1 MTTRLTT
8 RPNAR
13 TRTRRLPVPVRLA
26 GLALAALTGTVGLAA
41 CAGGGDAGGSS
52 SDALSA
58 EGRAAPPAA
67 AAGAPQVDALTST
80 GTHGRGVNRAGAGDP
95 VLLSRA
101 LIRTG
106 AVELSSGD
114 VEKAREQV
122 VRVADRYAGVVDD
135 EQSSTDERGDLA
147 YTRLVL
153 RIPSADYDAAY
164 AAMQRAAHLDHA
176 VSHTEDVTTELIDTT
191 TRLRAERRSIARI
204 EVLYNRANSI
214 RNVIA
219 IEQELARRQADLQ
232 SLERRTAYLRAQ
244 TAMSTLTVTID
255 RTATRTGRHDEGHHG
270 FLAGLAAGWHSLS
283 GTAGAVATAV
293 GALLPWAVLAAV
305 LAVPGVPLTRL
316 VRRRLSAGRSGRT
329 PSAA

>member
-1 MTTRLTT
+1 MTPLTTT
-8 RPNAR
+8 RPR
-13 TRTRRLPVPVRLA
+13 TPSRRLAVPVRLV

-41 CAGGGDAGGSS
+41 CAGGSGGTDAAGGSS
-52 SDALSA
+52 SAVSSA
-58 EGRAAPPAA
+58 EGRGGQAAP
-67 AAGAPQVDALTST
+67 AGAPALDSAA
-80 GTHGRGVNRAGAGDP
+80 GSGRPVNRPGTDP
-95 VLLSRA
+95 VLTSRA

-135 EQSSTDERGDLA
+135 EQSSTDRRGDLV

-153 RIPSADYDAAY
+153 RIPSADYDEAF

-176 VSHTEDVTTELIDTT
+176 TSHTEDVTTELIDTT

-204 EVLYNRANSI
+204 EVLYDRANSI

-244 TAMSTLTVTID
+244 TAMSTLTVSID
-255 RTATRTGRHDEGHHG
+255 RSTAQTIREQGDHHG

-283 GTAGAVATAV
+283 GTAVAVATAL
-293 GALLPWAVLAAV
+293 GALLPWAVLVAV
-305 LAVPGVPLTRL
+305 LAVPGVPLARL
-316 VRRRLSAGRSGRT
+316 VRRRVSAGRSGRT

>member
-1 MTTRLTT
+1 MTTPT
-8 RPNAR
+8 RSAR
-13 TRTRRLPVPVRLA
+13 RPHLPVRLA
-26 GLALAALTGTVGLAA
+26 GLALAALVGTVGLAA
-41 CAGGGDAGGSS
+41 CAGSGGGSGGSDAAGGSS
-52 SDALSA
+52 SAVSSA
-58 EGRAAPPAA
+58 AGRGAAHAAP
-67 AAGAPQVDALTST
+67 AGAPGLDSAAVSGRPVDRP
-80 GTHGRGVNRAGAGDP
+80 GTDP
-95 VLLSRA
+95 VVASRA

-106 AVELSSGD
+106 TVELSSGD
-114 VEKAREQV
+114 VEKAREEV

-135 EQSSTDERGDLA
+135 EQSSTDKRGDLV
-147 YTRLVL
+147 YSRLVF
-153 RIPSADYDAAY
+153 RIPSADYDEAF

-176 VSHTEDVTTELIDTT
+176 TSHTEDVTTELIDTT

-204 EVLYNRANSI
+204 EVLYGRANSI

-283 GTAGAVATAV
+283 GTAVAVATAV